1 MNTTGTLK
9 DIQRDY
15 ITGKPIISFTVDS
28 IPELDGLKGLL
39 DITAKVHREKRSL
52 NANSFFHVLAGK
64 IAEKVGTTLTHE
76 KNRLIRDYGQYEMI
90 DDLIPT
96 VTVKA
101 QYEDRMLDLEA
112 VHLKTIERHGE
123 TIRMAFLRGSHTYNT
138 AEMSRLIDGAVSDAK
153 DLGIETMTPEQLE
166 RMKQA
171 WKPMS
176 STT

>member
-1 MNTTGTLK
+1 MNTTGVLK
-9 DIQRDY
+9 DVQRDY
-15 ITGKPIISFTVDS
+15 TTGKPIISFTVDS
-28 IPELDGLKGLL
+28 IPDMDGLKGLL

-52 NANSFFHVLAGK
+52 NANNFFHVLAGK

-138 AEMSRLIDGAVSDAK
+138 AEMARLIDGAVSDAK
-153 DLGIETMTPEQLE
+153 DLGIETMPPNEIE
-166 RMKQA
+166 RMKA
-171 WKPMS
+171 LWKPMS

>member
-9 DIQRDY
+9 DIQRDFL
-15 ITGKPIISFTVDS
+15 TGKPIISFTVDS
-28 IPELDGLKGLL
+28 IPEMDELKGLL

-64 IAEKVGTTLTHE
+64 IAEKVGTSLTHE

-101 QYEDRMLDLEA
+101 QYEDRMLDLDS

-153 DLGIETMTPEQLE
+153 DLGIETMTTAEIE
-166 RMKQA
+166 RMKA
-171 WKPMS
+171 LWKPMS